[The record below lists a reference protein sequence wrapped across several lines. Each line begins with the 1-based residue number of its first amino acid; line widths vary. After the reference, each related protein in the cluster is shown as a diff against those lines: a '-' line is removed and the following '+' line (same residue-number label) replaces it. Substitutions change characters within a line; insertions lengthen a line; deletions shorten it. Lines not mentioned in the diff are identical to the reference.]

1 MHAVL
6 VSMGTFGDVFP
17 FIGLGIQLRAHG
29 HAVTLVANE
38 LYQQFAERHDFRFT
52 ELVSDEETQKLMA
65 NAGVW
70 HPVRSALVGAR
81 WAREKIAQQYG
92 IIRGAAQTDDA
103 VLVAY
108 PPVFAAHLVHETL
121 RCPLVEAKPT
131 ATGKP

>member
-17 FIGLGIQLRAHG
+17 FIGLGIQLRARG

-70 HPVRSALVGAR
+70 HPVRSALAAR
-81 WAREKIAQQYG
+81 SLGPGEDRPAIWHHSR
-92 IIRGAAQTDDA
+92 RGTN
-103 VLVAY
+103 
-108 PPVFAAHLVHETL
+108 
-121 RCPLVEAKPT
+121 R
-131 ATGKP
+131 